1 MIKRSPLRKTLTTLL
16 TLFSVTIFISAQS
29 ADNFS
34 TEDNI
39 KEDLKLNVCEDK
51 ERLAAVKLLFK
62 KFGATD
68 DEIIIDK
75 FKNVENLVVTK
86 KGKTGETVIV
96 GAHYDKTSEGCGA
109 IDNWTGIVIIANLY
123 KTLRNF
129 STEKTYLFVAFGKEE
144 LGLVGS
150 EAMARAIPK
159 EKRAGYCSMV
169 NFDSFGFT
177 YPQVLDNVSNSKMTK
192 MAKETAKQMKISLA
206 SASLAGS
213 ADADSTSF
221 INKDIPAVT
230 FHGLSDKWK
239 DYLHG
244 SKDKLEY
251 VNAQSVYIGYRYG
264 FNFLANIDKSDCGIF
279 RR

>member
-68 DEIIIDK
+68 DEIIIEK

-169 NFDSFGFT
+169 NFDSFGF
-177 YPQVLDNVSNSKMTK
+177 
-192 MAKETAKQMKISLA
+192 
-206 SASLAGS
+206 
-213 ADADSTSF
+213 
-221 INKDIPAVT
+221 
-230 FHGLSDKWK
+230 
-239 DYLHG
+239 
-244 SKDKLEY
+244 
-251 VNAQSVYIGYRYG
+251 NANQ
-264 FNFLANIDKSDCGIF
+264 
-279 RR
+279 